1 MVHPTP
7 LAFPSEDVNRDAL
20 FVTREEF
27 LPRLTRNG
35 QR

>member
-20 FVTREEF
+20 FVTREES
-27 LPRLTRNG
+27 LPTFNA
-35 QR
+35 